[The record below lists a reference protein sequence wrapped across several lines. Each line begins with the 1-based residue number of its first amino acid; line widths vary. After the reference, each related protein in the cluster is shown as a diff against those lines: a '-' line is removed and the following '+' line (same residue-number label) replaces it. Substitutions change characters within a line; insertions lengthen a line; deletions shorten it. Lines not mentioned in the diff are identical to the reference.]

1 MPESGKKNI
10 DATRL
15 IYSNSDS
22 EWDAFILASPQCNV
36 FLLSG
41 YLAGM
46 GVAYDRI
53 FYEVDGLIMA
63 AALIVKSDNSELL
76 APYPYSLYQ
85 GIALAPLA
93 EHGHSVVSKRL
104 KIISGLADALS
115 KNYPQHSICLH
126 PSLTDLRGFKWCNY
140 NAPENGIYQISLS
153 YTGVIH
159 LDRFANF
166 EEFLPSIRAARRQ
179 DAKKAEK
186 AGLRIELSDDV
197 NEFIHLYELTFS
209 RQGIASDGLQLAKI
223 YRNVRTVLE
232 TGLGQILVA
241 RSATGKAV
249 AAIVTA
255 SDPSCCYYLFGATDP
270 AFRYTGAN
278 SALLLH
284 AIQEMMQSNKK
295 SFDMVGVNSPQ
306 RGDFKTSFNAEPVPF
321 FELTFKSDAYSE
333 SYKVANVSR

>member
-1 MPESGKKNI
+1 MSESAKKNK

-15 IYSNSDS
+15 IYSISDS

-36 FLLSG
+36 FSLSG
-41 YLAGM
+41 YLASM
-46 GVAYDRI
+46 GVGYDRI
-53 FYEVDGLIMA
+53 FYEVEGLIMA
-63 AALIVKSDNSELL
+63 SALIVKSDKSELL

-93 EHGHSVVSKRL
+93 GHGHSVVSKRL

-115 KNYPQHSICLH
+115 RSYPHHSICLH
-126 PSLTDLRGFKWCNY
+126 PSLTDLRGFQWCNY
-140 NAPENGIYQISLS
+140 NAPENGIYHISLS

-166 EEFLPSIRAARRQ
+166 EEFLSSIRAARRH

-197 NEFIHLYELTFS
+197 NEFIRLYELTFS
-209 RQGIASDGLQLAKI
+209 RQGIASDDLQLAMVH
-223 YRNVRTVLE
+223 RNVRTVLE
-232 TGLGQILVA
+232 TGLGELLVA
-241 RSATGKAV
+241 RSSTGEV
-249 AAIVTA
+249 VSAIVTA
-255 SDPSCCYYLFGATDP
+255 SDPSCSYYLFGATDP
-270 AFRYTGAN
+270 AFRTTGAN

-284 AIQEMMQSNKK
+284 AIQEMFQSAKK

-321 FELTFKSDAYSE
+321 FALTFKNSDYSE
-333 SYKVANVSR
+333 GYKVNNVSR